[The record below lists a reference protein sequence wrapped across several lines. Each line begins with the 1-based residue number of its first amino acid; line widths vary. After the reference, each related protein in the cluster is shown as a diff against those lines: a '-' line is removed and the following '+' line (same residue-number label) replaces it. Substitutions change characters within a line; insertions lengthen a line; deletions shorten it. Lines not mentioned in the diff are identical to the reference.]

1 MLIKKNYGHADDQ
14 FQENLGTPANQV
26 AEKKEWYDYQLLN
39 LIAKYVNKA
48 KAEGKI

>member
-1 MLIKKNYGHADDQ
+1 MLIKKNYGQAELGR
-14 FQENLGTPANQV
+14 ENSGTPEV

-39 LIAKYVNKA
+39 LIVKYVNKA